1 MAKFIGDS
9 SCDLLEM
16 QGVLFESIPLVI
28 YTDETS
34 YTDDKDIDIH
44 GMLDELSKYKGRSY
58 TACPGT
64 EAWMS
69 AFEGSDEIY
78 VVTMT
83 SELSGTYNSAVVAKD
98 MYLQEHPEVK
108 IHIFDTLSTGPEM
121 RLLLEKL
128 VELDRSGM
136 VFEEVC
142 KAGEEYLKKTRLFF
156 SFQSLHNL
164 AQNGRV
170 NKVLASA
177 IGALGI
183 SVIGT
188 ASAKGTIEAVG
199 KCRGDKKVISTFL
212 SQMKSAGFESGK
224 VRIGQIEN
232 EKLAGR
238 LCQIILEQ
246 YPQADVEVFPARGL
260 CSYYGE
266 RGCIMLGCE
275 GN

>member
-1 MAKFIGDS
+1 
-9 SCDLLEM
+9 
-16 QGVLFESIPLVI
+16 
-28 YTDETS
+28 
-34 YTDDKDIDIH
+34 
-44 GMLDELSKYKGRSY
+44 
-58 TACPGT
+58 
-64 EAWMS
+64 
-69 AFEGSDEIY
+69 
-78 VVTMT
+78 
-83 SELSGTYNSAVVAKD
+83 
-98 MYLQEHPEVK
+98 
-108 IHIFDTLSTGPEM
+108 
-121 RLLLEKL
+121 
-128 VELDRSGM
+128 
-136 VFEEVC
+136 VC

-238 LCQIILEQ
+238 LCQIILDQ